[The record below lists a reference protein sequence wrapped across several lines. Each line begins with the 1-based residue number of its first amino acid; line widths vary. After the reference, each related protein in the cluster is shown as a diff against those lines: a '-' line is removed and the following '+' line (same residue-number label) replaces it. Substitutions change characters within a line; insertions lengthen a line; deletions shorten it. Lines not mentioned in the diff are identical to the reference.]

1 MREMDHIRRTERLA
15 AMTQTLIKAPN
26 KSLALSAFCE
36 TFDIAKSTASEDL
49 DIIRTA
55 MKRFKF
61 GTLETLPGAAG
72 GVRFRPLVAHE
83 DGYADVQELC
93 ARLSV
98 PGRVLPGELLYIAD
112 LVGDPETLL
121 RMGEIVASEYYDAAP
136 DFVLT
141 MEMQGI
147 PLAMMTARALGVPVV
162 IARRSVKAYEG
173 AAVHITYPVG
183 SSFKTMSLPKRL
195 VKEGQRTVI
204 VDDVLRTGGT
214 LAGMKSLMDEFNVTV
229 EGTSV
234 LIATEQAQCDNPGVR
249 PLMVMEG
256 VDETTGAARLRPGDW
271 LRG

>member
-1 MREMDHIRRTERLA
+1 
-15 AMTQTLIKAPN
+15 MTQMLMKSPN
-26 KSLALSAFCE
+26 KSLALSTFRE
-36 TFDIAKSTASEDL
+36 TFDTAKSTASEDL

-55 MKRFKF
+55 MKRFRF

-72 GVRFRPLVAHE
+72 GVRFRPLIAHE
-83 DGYADVQELC
+83 DGLAAVTELC
-93 ARLSV
+93 GRMSA

-121 RMGEIVASEYYDAAP
+121 RMGEIVAGEYYGDEP

-195 VKEGQRTVI
+195 VREGQKTII

-214 LAGMKSLMDEFNVTV
+214 LAGMRSLMDEFNVTV
-229 EGTSV
+229 AGTAV
-234 LIATEQAQCDNPGVR
+234 LIATEQAQRDNPGVR

-256 VDETTGAARLRPGDW
+256 VDEATGAAKLRPGDW
-271 LRG
+271 LRE

>member
-1 MREMDHIRRTERLA
+1 
-15 AMTQTLIKAPN
+15 MTQILMKSPN
-26 KSLALSAFCE
+26 KSLALSTFCE
-36 TFDIAKSTASEDL
+36 TFDTAKSTASEDL

-55 MKRFKF
+55 MKRFRF

-72 GVRFRPLVAHE
+72 GVRFRPLIAHE
-83 DGYADVQELC
+83 DGLAAVTELC
-93 ARLSV
+93 GRMSA

-121 RMGEIVASEYYDAAP
+121 RMGEIVAGEYYGDEP

-195 VKEGQRTVI
+195 VREGQKTII

-214 LAGMKSLMDEFNVTV
+214 LAGMRSLMDEFNVTV
-229 EGTSV
+229 AGMAV
-234 LIATEQAQCDNPGVR
+234 LIATEQAQRDNPGVR

-256 VDETTGAARLRPGDW
+256 VDEATGAAKLRPGDW
-271 LRG
+271 LRD

>member
-1 MREMDHIRRTERLA
+1 
-15 AMTQTLIKAPN
+15 MTQMLMKSPN
-26 KSLALSAFCE
+26 KSLALSTFCE
-36 TFDIAKSTASEDL
+36 TFDTAKSTASEDL

-55 MKRFKF
+55 MKRFRF

-72 GVRFRPLVAHE
+72 GVRFRPLIAHE
-83 DGYADVQELC
+83 DGLAAVTELC
-93 ARLSV
+93 GRMSA

-121 RMGEIVASEYYDAAP
+121 RMGEIVAGEYYEDEP

-141 MEMQGI
+141 MEMQSI

-195 VKEGQRTVI
+195 VREGQKTII

-214 LAGMKSLMDEFNVTV
+214 LAGMRSLMDEFNVTV
-229 EGTSV
+229 AGTAV
-234 LIATEQAQCDNPGVR
+234 LIATEQAQRDNPGVR

-256 VDETTGAARLRPGDW
+256 VDEATGAAKLRPGDW
-271 LRG
+271 LRE

>member
-1 MREMDHIRRTERLA
+1 
-15 AMTQTLIKAPN
+15 MTQMLMKSPN
-26 KSLALSAFCE
+26 KSLALSTFCE
-36 TFDIAKSTASEDL
+36 TFDTAKSTASEDL

-55 MKRFKF
+55 MKRFRF

-72 GVRFRPLVAHE
+72 GVRFRPLIAHE
-83 DGYADVQELC
+83 DGLAAVTELC
-93 ARLSV
+93 GRMSA

-121 RMGEIVASEYYDAAP
+121 RMGEIVAGEYYGDEP

-147 PLAMMTARALGVPVV
+147 PLAKMSPRALGVPVV

-195 VKEGQRTVI
+195 VREGQKTII

-214 LAGMKSLMDEFNVTV
+214 LAGMRSLMDEFNVTV
-229 EGTSV
+229 AGTAV
-234 LIATEQAQCDNPGVR
+234 LIATEQAQRDNPGVR

-256 VDETTGAARLRPGDW
+256 VDEATGAAKLRPGDW
-271 LRG
+271 LRE

>member
-1 MREMDHIRRTERLA
+1 
-15 AMTQTLIKAPN
+15 MTQMLMKSPN
-26 KSLALSAFCE
+26 KSLALSTFCE
-36 TFDIAKSTASEDL
+36 TFDTAKSTASEDL

-55 MKRFKF
+55 MKRFRF

-72 GVRFRPLVAHE
+72 GVRFRPLIAHE
-83 DGYADVQELC
+83 DGLAAVTELC
-93 ARLSV
+93 GRMSA

-121 RMGEIVASEYYDAAP
+121 RMGEIVAGEYYGDEP

-147 PLAMMTARALGVPVV
+147 PLAMMTAHALGVPVV

-195 VKEGQRTVI
+195 VREGQKTII

-214 LAGMKSLMDEFNVTV
+214 LAGMRSLMDEFNVTV
-229 EGTSV
+229 AGTAV
-234 LIATEQAQCDNPGVR
+234 LIATEQAQRDNPGVR

-256 VDETTGAARLRPGDW
+256 VDEATGAAKLRPGDW
-271 LRG
+271 LRE

>member
-1 MREMDHIRRTERLA
+1 
-15 AMTQTLIKAPN
+15 MTQMLMKSPN
-26 KSLALSAFCE
+26 KSLALSTFCE
-36 TFDIAKSTASEDL
+36 TFDTAKSTASEDL

-55 MKRFKF
+55 MKRFRF

-72 GVRFRPLVAHE
+72 GVRFRPLIAHE
-83 DGYADVQELC
+83 DGLAAVTELC
-93 ARLSV
+93 GRMSA

-121 RMGEIVASEYYDAAP
+121 RRGEIVAGEYYGDEP

-195 VKEGQRTVI
+195 VREGQKTII

-214 LAGMKSLMDEFNVTV
+214 LAGMRSLMDEFNVTV
-229 EGTSV
+229 AGTAV
-234 LIATEQAQCDNPGVR
+234 LIATEQAQRDNPGVR

-256 VDETTGAARLRPGDW
+256 VDEATGAAKLRPGDW
-271 LRG
+271 LRE

>member
-1 MREMDHIRRTERLA
+1 MDHIRRTERLA
-15 AMTQTLIKAPN
+15 AMTQMLMKSPN
-26 KSLALSAFCE
+26 KSLALSTFCE
-36 TFDIAKSTASEDL
+36 TFDTAKSTASEDL

-55 MKRFKF
+55 MKRFRF

-72 GVRFRPLVAHE
+72 GVRFRPLIAHE
-83 DGYADVQELC
+83 DGLAAVTELC
-93 ARLSV
+93 GRMSA

-121 RMGEIVASEYYDAAP
+121 RMGEIVAGEYYGDEP

-195 VKEGQRTVI
+195 VREGQKTII

-214 LAGMKSLMDEFNVTV
+214 LAGMRSLMDEFNVTV
-229 EGTSV
+229 AGTAV
-234 LIATEQAQCDNPGVR
+234 LIATEQAQRDNPGVR

-256 VDETTGAARLRPGDW
+256 VDEATGAAKLRPGDW
-271 LRG
+271 LRE

>member
-1 MREMDHIRRTERLA
+1 
-15 AMTQTLIKAPN
+15 MTQMLMKSPN
-26 KSLALSAFCE
+26 KSLALSTFCE
-36 TFDIAKSTASEDL
+36 TFDTAKSTASEYL

-55 MKRFKF
+55 MKRFRF

-72 GVRFRPLVAHE
+72 GVRFRPLIAHE
-83 DGYADVQELC
+83 DGLAAVTELC
-93 ARLSV
+93 GRMSA

-121 RMGEIVASEYYDAAP
+121 RMGEIVAGEYYGDEP

-195 VKEGQRTVI
+195 VREGQKTII

-214 LAGMKSLMDEFNVTV
+214 LAGMRSLMDEFNVTV
-229 EGTSV
+229 AGTAV
-234 LIATEQAQCDNPGVR
+234 LIATEQAQRDNPGVR

-256 VDETTGAARLRPGDW
+256 VDEATGAAKLRPGDW
-271 LRG
+271 LRE

>member
-1 MREMDHIRRTERLA
+1 
-15 AMTQTLIKAPN
+15 MTQMLMKSPN
-26 KSLALSAFCE
+26 KSLALSTFCE
-36 TFDIAKSTASEDL
+36 TFDTAKSTASEDL

-55 MKRFKF
+55 MKRFRF
-61 GTLETLPGAAG
+61 GTLETLPEAAG
-72 GVRFRPLVAHE
+72 GVRFRPLIAHE
-83 DGYADVQELC
+83 DGLAAVTELC
-93 ARLSV
+93 GRMSA

-121 RMGEIVASEYYDAAP
+121 RMGEIVAGEYYGDEP

-195 VKEGQRTVI
+195 VREGQKTII

-214 LAGMKSLMDEFNVTV
+214 LAGMRSLMDEFNVTV
-229 EGTSV
+229 AGTAV
-234 LIATEQAQCDNPGVR
+234 LIATEQAQRDNPGVR

-256 VDETTGAARLRPGDW
+256 VDEATGAAKLRPGDW
-271 LRG
+271 LRE

>member
-1 MREMDHIRRTERLA
+1 
-15 AMTQTLIKAPN
+15 MTQMLMKSPN
-26 KSLALSAFCE
+26 KSLALSTFCE
-36 TFDIAKSTASEDL
+36 TFDTAKSTASEDL

-55 MKRFKF
+55 MKRFRF

-72 GVRFRPLVAHE
+72 GVRFRPMIAHE
-83 DGYADVQELC
+83 DGLAAVTELC
-93 ARLSV
+93 GRMSA

-121 RMGEIVASEYYDAAP
+121 RMGEIVAGEYYGDEP

-195 VKEGQRTVI
+195 VREGQKTII

-214 LAGMKSLMDEFNVTV
+214 LAGMRSLMDEFNVTV
-229 EGTSV
+229 AGTAV
-234 LIATEQAQCDNPGVR
+234 LIATEQAQRDNPGVR

-256 VDETTGAARLRPGDW
+256 VDEATGAAKLRPGDW
-271 LRG
+271 LRD

>member
-1 MREMDHIRRTERLA
+1 
-15 AMTQTLIKAPN
+15 MTQMLMKSPN
-26 KSLALSAFCE
+26 KSLALSTFCE
-36 TFDIAKSTASEDL
+36 TFDTAKATASEDL

-55 MKRFKF
+55 MKRFRF

-72 GVRFRPLVAHE
+72 GVRFRPLIAHE
-83 DGYADVQELC
+83 DGLAAVTELC
-93 ARLSV
+93 GRMSA

-121 RMGEIVASEYYDAAP
+121 RMGEIVAGEYYGDEP

-195 VKEGQRTVI
+195 VREGQKTII

-214 LAGMKSLMDEFNVTV
+214 LAGMRSLMDEFNVTV
-229 EGTSV
+229 AGTAV
-234 LIATEQAQCDNPGVR
+234 LIATEQAQRDNPGVR

-256 VDETTGAARLRPGDW
+256 VDEATGAAKLRPGDW
-271 LRG
+271 LRE

>member
-1 MREMDHIRRTERLA
+1 
-15 AMTQTLIKAPN
+15 MTQMLMKSPN
-26 KSLALSAFCE
+26 KSLALSTFCE
-36 TFDIAKSTASEDL
+36 TFDTAKSTASEDL

-55 MKRFKF
+55 MKRFRF

-72 GVRFRPLVAHE
+72 GVRFRPLIAHE
-83 DGYADVQELC
+83 DGLAAVTELC
-93 ARLSV
+93 GRMSA

-121 RMGEIVASEYYDAAP
+121 RMGEIVAGEYYGDEP

-195 VKEGQRTVI
+195 VREGQKTII

-214 LAGMKSLMDEFNVTV
+214 LAGMRSLMDEFNVTV
-229 EGTSV
+229 AGTAV
-234 LIATEQAQCDNPGVR
+234 LIATEQARRDNPGVR

-256 VDETTGAARLRPGDW
+256 VDEATGAAKLRPGDW
-271 LRG
+271 LRE

>member
-1 MREMDHIRRTERLA
+1 
-15 AMTQTLIKAPN
+15 MTQMLMKSPN
-26 KSLALSAFCE
+26 KSLALSTFCE
-36 TFDIAKSTASEDL
+36 TFDTAKSTASEDL

-55 MKRFKF
+55 MKRFRF

-72 GVRFRPLVAHE
+72 GVRFRPLIAHE
-83 DGYADVQELC
+83 DGLAAVTELC
-93 ARLSV
+93 GRMSA

-121 RMGEIVASEYYDAAP
+121 RMGEIVAGEYYGDEP

-195 VKEGQRTVI
+195 VREGQKTII

-214 LAGMKSLMDEFNVTV
+214 LAGMRSLMDEFNVIV
-229 EGTSV
+229 AGTAV
-234 LIATEQAQCDNPGVR
+234 LIATEQAQRDNPGVR

-256 VDETTGAARLRPGDW
+256 VDEATGAAKLRPGDW
-271 LRG
+271 LRE

>member
-1 MREMDHIRRTERLA
+1 MDHIRRTERLA
-15 AMTQTLIKAPN
+15 AMTQMLINAPN
-26 KSLALSAFCE
+26 RSLALSTFCE
-36 TFDIAKSTASEDL
+36 TFDTAKSSASEDL

-55 MKRFKF
+55 LKRFRL

-72 GVRFRPLVAHE
+72 GVRYRPYVERE
-83 DGYADVQELC
+83 DALAAVTALC
-93 ARLSV
+93 ERMSA
-98 PGRVLPGELLYIAD
+98 PGRVLPGALLYIAD
-112 LVGDPETLL
+112 LVGDPAALE
-121 RMGEIVASEYYDAAP
+121 RMGEILATEYYDVEP

-147 PLAMMTARALGVPVV
+147 PLAMMTARALDVPVV

-195 VKEGQRTVI
+195 VKEGQKTVI
-204 VDDVLRTGGT
+204 VDEVLRTGGT
-214 LAGMKSLMDEFNVTV
+214 LAGMHSLMDEFHVTV
-229 EGTSV
+229 AGAAV
-234 LIATEQAQCDNPGVR
+234 LIATEEAYRADPDVR

-256 VDETTGAARLRPGDW
+256 VDAATGAAKIRPGDW

>member
-1 MREMDHIRRTERLA
+1 
-15 AMTQTLIKAPN
+15 MTQMLMKSPN
-26 KSLALSAFCE
+26 KSLALSTFCE
-36 TFDIAKSTASEDL
+36 TFDTAKSTASEDL

-55 MKRFKF
+55 MKRFRF

-72 GVRFRPLVAHE
+72 GVRFRPLISHD
-83 DGYADVQELC
+83 DGLAAVTELC
-93 ARLSV
+93 GRMSA

-121 RMGEIVASEYYDAAP
+121 RMGEIVAGEYYGDEP

-195 VKEGQRTVI
+195 VREGQKTII

-214 LAGMKSLMDEFNVTV
+214 LAGMRSLMDEFNVTV
-229 EGTSV
+229 AGTAV
-234 LIATEQAQCDNPGVR
+234 LIATEQAQRDNPGVR

-256 VDETTGAARLRPGDW
+256 VDEATGAAKLRPGDW
-271 LRG
+271 LRE

>member
-1 MREMDHIRRTERLA
+1 
-15 AMTQTLIKAPN
+15 MTQMLMKSPN
-26 KSLALSAFCE
+26 KSLALSTFCE
-36 TFDIAKSTASEDL
+36 TFDTAKSTASEDL

-55 MKRFKF
+55 MKRFRF

-72 GVRFRPLVAHE
+72 GVRFRPLIAHE
-83 DGYADVQELC
+83 DGLAAVTELC
-93 ARLSV
+93 GRMSA

-121 RMGEIVASEYYDAAP
+121 RMGEIVAGEYYGDEP
-136 DFVLT
+136 HFVLT

-195 VKEGQRTVI
+195 VREGQKTII

-214 LAGMKSLMDEFNVTV
+214 LAGMRSLMDEFNVTV
-229 EGTSV
+229 AGTAV
-234 LIATEQAQCDNPGVR
+234 LIATEQAQRDNPGVR

-256 VDETTGAARLRPGDW
+256 VDEATGAAKLRPGDW
-271 LRG
+271 LRE